1 MARFDRPSVSS
12 DGGGS
17 KNNYG
22 FFNPTT
28 QWTNALKQQAQASA
42 NASKNSASSGS
53 SGGSYSYGSRYNR
66 GSGSRGGSRGGGGG
80 TSAVSAPAA
89 SAPVVQTN
97 PYADWLAQQRAVIE
111 AAAAAKRKAAEDAY
125 NRNMAALSS
134 AYNNSKDLLGQ
145 NYNSSLG
152 TMQEA
157 YDNGVAGVN
166 RQADKT
172 QNEAYINY
180 MLSKR
185 DMPQMLTAQGIN
197 GGAAE
202 STMAS
207 LANQYGNSRNE
218 IDVGRNSNLGD
229 LLQNLNANKASAL
242 QAYNSSLADLENR
255 RMAYQMELE
264 NALAQQIV
272 SAANARYDALSD
284 IGTTYLSHAQEWA
297 SSVQDAAAAAA
308 AATYTANNTP
318 ASVSAQQGAYG
329 GGSTNYS
336 LINRLFGT
344 GSTTDDVISQL
355 SGMGY
360 STSQIQQ
367 MLMGY
372 TA

>member
-1 MARFDRPSVSS
+1 MAVNNRPSVSS

-17 KNNYG
+17 KKDYG
-22 FFNPTT
+22 FFNPMDNYDFSYVLN
-28 QWTNALKQQAQASA
+28 Q
-42 NASKNSASSGS
+42 SKKPASSGS
-53 SGGSYSYGSRYNR
+53 SGSSSGSYNYGGSYNR
-66 GSGSRGGSRGGGGG
+66 GSGSRGGGS
-80 TSAVSAPAA
+80 SAAVSAPAA

-97 PYADWLAQQRAVIE
+97 PYADWLAQQQAMVE
-111 AAAAAKRKAAEDAY
+111 AAAAAKRQAAQAAY
-125 NRNMAALSS
+125 DRSMAALSS
-134 AYNNSKDLLGQ
+134 AYNSSKDLLGQ

-172 QNEAYINY
+172 QNQAYINY

-185 DMPQMLTAQGIN
+185 DLPQMMTAQGIN

-202 STMAS
+202 STLAS

-218 IDVGRNSNLGD
+218 IDVGRNNNLGD

-242 QAYNSSLADLENR
+242 QAYNSALADLENR

-272 SAANARYDALSD
+272 SAANTRYDALAD
-284 IGTTYLSHAQEWA
+284 IGNTYLSHAQEWT

-360 STSQIQQ
+360 SSSQIQQ

-372 TA
+372 VA